1 MYLIYDENGELM
13 RKLRYRAEVKYM
25 MTIYKDWSFKFQPKP
40 KLNFDQFAQA
50 LF

>member
-13 RKLRYRAEVKYM
+13 RKLRYRAEVKYIM
-25 MTIYKDWSFKFQPKP
+25 KLYEGWSFKFQPKP
-40 KLNFDQFAQA
+40 KLNFDCFAPA

>member
-13 RKLRYRAEVKYM
+13 RKLRYRAEVKY
-25 MTIYKDWSFKFQPKP
+25 IIKLYKGWSFKFVPKP
-40 KLNFDQFAQA
+40 KVSLEQFAAA

>member
-25 MTIYKDWSFKFQPKP
+25 MKIYEGWSFKFVPKP
-40 KLNFDQFAQA
+40 KLNFDQFAAA

>member
-13 RKLRYRAEVKYM
+13 RKLRYRAEVKYI
-25 MTIYKDWSFKFQPKP
+25 TKLYQGWSFKYVPKT
-40 KLNFDQFAQA
+40 KLNLDDFAAA